1 MATLTIRNLDDS
13 VKQAL
18 RERAARHGVSME
30 EEARVLLRRSVSMT
44 ADGEHSRENAE
55 TFYDRVMALR
65 KKYGAFD
72 LEIPPRTGMAD
83 ERTVFDWLDEEK

>member
-30 EEARVLLRRSVSMT
+30 EEARVLLRAGLSGSGEVRESLWDRVSRLREKYGT
-44 ADGEHSRENAE
+44 AD
-55 TFYDRVMALR
+55 L
-65 KKYGAFD
+65 K
-72 LEIPPRTGMAD
+72 IP
-83 ERTVFDWLDEEK
+83 ERTELAGEREVFADWQDRQ

>member
-30 EEARVLLRRSVSMT
+30 EEALVLLRKSVNEG
-44 ADGEHSRENAE
+44 DGKASAKPDGE

-65 KKYGAFD
+65 EKYGAFD
-72 LEIPPRTGMAD
+72 LETPPRTMVAG
-83 ERTVFDWLDEEK
+83 ESPVFDWLDDE

>member
-18 RERAARHGVSME
+18 RERAARHGMSME
-30 EEARVLLRRSVSMT
+30 EEARVLLRRSVSET
-44 ADGEHSRENAE
+44 DGNEMAKPSGE

-65 KKYGAFD
+65 EKYGAFD
-72 LEIPPRTGMAD
+72 LETPPRAMVAG
-83 ERTVFDWLDEEK
+83 ERPVFDWLDDE

>member
-1 MATLTIRNLDDS
+1 MATLTIRNLDDT

-30 EEARVLLRRSVSMT
+30 EEARVLLRRSVHASN
-44 ADGEHSRENAE
+44 GQESEKPSGE

-65 KKYGAFD
+65 EKYGTFD
-72 LEIPPRTGMAD
+72 LETPPRTEIAG
-83 ERTVFDWLDEEK
+83 ERTVFDWSEDK

>member
-30 EEARVLLRRSVSMT
+30 EEARVLLRAGLSG
-44 ADGEHSRENAE
+44 ADKATIEGKESLW
-55 TFYDRVMALR
+55 DRVARLR
-65 KKYGAFD
+65 EKYGTAE
-72 LEIPPRTGMAD
+72 LEIP
-83 ERTVFDWLDEEK
+83 ERTELAGERKVFADWQDRQ

>member
-30 EEARVLLRRSVSMT
+30 EEARVLLRRSVNGQES
-44 ADGEHSRENAE
+44 EKPSRE

-65 KKYGAFD
+65 EKYGTFD
-72 LEIPPRTGMAD
+72 LETPPRTEIAG
-83 ERTVFDWLDEEK
+83 ERTAFDWAEDK

>member
-30 EEARVLLRRSVSMT
+30 EEARVLLRASLSG
-44 ADGEHSRENAE
+44 ADKATIEGKESLW
-55 TFYDRVMALR
+55 DRVARLR
-65 KKYGAFD
+65 EKYGTAE
-72 LEIPPRTGMAD
+72 LEIP
-83 ERTVFDWLDEEK
+83 ERTELVGERKVFADWQDRQ

>member
-30 EEARVLLRRSVSMT
+30 EEARVLLRRGLSGVDK
-44 ADGEHSRENAE
+44 ADAGAKESLWGRVARLRE
-55 TFYDRVMALR
+55 
-65 KKYGAFD
+65 KYGTAD
-72 LEIPPRTGMAD
+72 LEIP
-83 ERTVFDWLDEEK
+83 ERTELAGEREVFPWLKDG

>member
-30 EEARVLLRRSVSMT
+30 EEARVLLRTGLSGS
-44 ADGEHSRENAE
+44 AE
-55 TFYDRVMALR
+55 AKESLWDRVSRLR
-65 KKYGAFD
+65 EKYGAFD
-72 LEIPPRTGMAD
+72 LEIPPRTEFAGTRA
-83 ERTVFDWLDEEK
+83 VFEWWEEE

>member
-30 EEARVLLRRSVSMT
+30 EEARVLLRTGLSGSAEV
-44 ADGEHSRENAE
+44 RESLW
-55 TFYDRVMALR
+55 DRVSRLR
-65 KKYGAFD
+65 EKYGTAD
-72 LEIPPRTGMAD
+72 LEIP
-83 ERTVFDWLDEEK
+83 ERTELAGEREVFADWQDRQ